1 MKDKWYIK
9 LLIFY
14 FLYYVHKTNVVNQKI
29 ISIDDDDEH
38 WNQNL
43 IIIS

>member
-1 MKDKWYIK
+1 MFDFLILRIFFI
-9 LLIFY
+9 LLKFD
-14 FLYYVHKTNVVNQKI
+14 
-29 ISIDDDDEH
+29 DDDDEH